1 MEFLVFVLFLSGL
14 VFWIIIF
21 DSLISR
27 VFMRFKRLSEFGKV
41 LFYDTGLDRNL
52 MHKVC
57 KYHNCQSCKFYEKN
71 CKGFLN
77 D

>member
-1 MEFLVFVLFLSGL
+1 MELFVVVLFLSGI
-14 VFWIIIF
+14 VFWSIIF
-21 DSLISR
+21 QSLIAR
-27 VFMRFKRLSEFGKV
+27 LFMRFKRFSHFGKV
-41 LFYDTGLDRNL
+41 LFYDTGLDRNV

-57 KYHNCQSCKFYEKN
+57 KHHNCQSCKFYEKN